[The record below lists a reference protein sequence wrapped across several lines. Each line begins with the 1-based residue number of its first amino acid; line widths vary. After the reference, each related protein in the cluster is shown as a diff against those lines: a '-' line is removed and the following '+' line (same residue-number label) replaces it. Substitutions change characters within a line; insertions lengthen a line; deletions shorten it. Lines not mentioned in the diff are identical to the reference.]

1 MVAAKIEMRTKT
13 SITLLAAMAGVLPV
27 RAENPD
33 RTAVA
38 EAGTKFRQNCLGCH
52 QPPDLR
58 FATDRAWLG
67 QIRETA

>member
-1 MVAAKIEMRTKT
+1 MTRIFSLIVCATTAG
-13 SITLLAAMAGVLPV
+13 SLLHADDIDPAFI
-27 RAENPD
+27 R
-33 RTAVA
+33 
-38 EAGTKFRQNCLGCH
+38 EAGAKYQKNCMSCH